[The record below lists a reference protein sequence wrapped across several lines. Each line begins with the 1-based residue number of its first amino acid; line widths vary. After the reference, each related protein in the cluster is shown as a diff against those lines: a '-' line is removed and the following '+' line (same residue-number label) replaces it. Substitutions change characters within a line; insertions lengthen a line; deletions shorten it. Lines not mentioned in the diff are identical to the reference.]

1 MGKYIG
7 FVGSL
12 ASIIALLC
20 SDSNRYPFLKW
31 LLPAVA
37 ITSLLVALIL
47 EIWAYLKG
55 KPKKYDRQENI
66 EYMNRIIGKE
76 GRVVVFAGNLSW
88 VDNERTKNTL
98 LNKKGDLYLCV
109 KHTAKYLD
117 EFKNAGVHVFTYG
130 ENDFSPKT
138 HFTII
143 RQGSMNEKLA
153 ITSILDTDDED
164 KRLVYE
170 IAKDD
175 KNFKDNWIV
184 YAAEDIFSL
193 VKILNG
199 EK

>member
-1 MGKYIG
+1 MGTYIG
-7 FVGSL
+7 FFGSL

-20 SDSNRYPFLKW
+20 FDSNSYPFLKW
-31 LLPAVA
+31 LLPAIAIISFVA
-37 ITSLLVALIL
+37 AFIL
-47 EIWAYLKG
+47 EIRAYFKG
-55 KPKKYDRQENI
+55 KPKKYDRKENI
-66 EYMNRIIGKE
+66 EYMNRIISKE
-76 GRVVVFAGNLSW
+76 GRVVVYAGNLSW
-88 VDNERTKNTL
+88 VDNDKIKNTL

-117 EFKNAGVHVFTYG
+117 EFRNAGIHVFTYG

-193 VKILNG
+193 VNILNG